1 MATSQHQLEWRGQ
14 KVVDPS
20 GSKVG
25 TLDEIYFDADTD
37 RPEWAAVKTG
47 MFGSHLSFVPLAGA
61 SSDGDEVRVAYEKAQ
76 IKDAPHADADE
87 QLSSDDEDRLYRHYG
102 VGGSEPS
109 GEGRAPVGRDVSGP
123 TTDEAM
129 TRSEEELD
137 VSTSRRTAGTARLRK
152 FVDTENVSQTVSL
165 ERESARVTREPITG
179 ANRDAAMD
187 GPEISTEEHEVTL
200 TSEEPVVEKRTV
212 AKEQVGMGKE
222 TVTEDREVSEDL
234 RKERIDVEGD
244 VRR

>member
-1 MATSQHQLEWRGQ
+1 
-14 KVVDPS
+14 
-20 GSKVG
+20 
-25 TLDEIYFDADTD
+25 
-37 RPEWAAVKTG
+37 
-47 MFGSHLSFVPLAGA
+47 
-61 SSDGDEVRVAYEKAQ
+61 
-76 IKDAPHADADE
+76 
-87 QLSSDDEDRLYRHYG
+87 
-102 VGGSEPS
+102 
-109 GEGRAPVGRDVSGP
+109 
-123 TTDEAM
+123 M